1 MAGGGKEFAL
11 GQIGPLRIR
20 FGRAQGILDRPALR
34 DLLRKLLIQLGQCG
48 CALGDPPL
56 QPIPIGLAT
65 PRGQHAIEPTTTT
78 AGSFLSLL
86 PTVIFFLIFQR
97 TLSNGVTAG
106 AIK

>member
-1 MAGGGKEFAL
+1 MRE
-11 GQIGPLRIR
+11 
-20 FGRAQGILDRPALR
+20 
-34 DLLRKLLIQLGQCG
+34 
-48 CALGDPPL
+48 
-56 QPIPIGLAT
+56 GLAAAYANALAT
-65 PRGQHAIEPTTTT
+65 LRGQHAIEQTTIT